1 MSQIK
6 SKLSVALEVMH
17 ECFEP
22 IIDPFSRRDIIV
34 DVIFQQRFKAEPFEL
49 LRALHSDSGEK

>member
-1 MSQIK
+1 
-6 SKLSVALEVMH
+6 MH